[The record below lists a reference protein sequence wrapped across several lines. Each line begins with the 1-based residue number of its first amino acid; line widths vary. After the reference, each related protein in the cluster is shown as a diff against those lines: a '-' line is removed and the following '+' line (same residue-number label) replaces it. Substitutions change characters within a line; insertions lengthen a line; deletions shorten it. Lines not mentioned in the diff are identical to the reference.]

1 MDENDINKK
10 KFEIPNDNKQLKLD
24 IKNNK
29 EKYMSFILDT
39 FLQSMKD
46 ENSIPT
52 KINLFKF
59 KDTNLEVIVKKE
71 SYISNLN
78 NLLDF
83 YSNIEEYET
92 CKIIKSLIAKIN
104 NINNINED

>member
-1 MDENDINKK
+1 MDENDINRK

-46 ENSIPT
+46 ENSIPE

-92 CKIIKSLIAKIN
+92 CKIIKTAMIK
-104 NINNINED
+104 

>member
-29 EKYMSFILDT
+29 EKYMSFILNT

-46 ENSIPT
+46 ESSIPT

-92 CKIIKSLIAKIN
+92 CKVIKSLIVKV
-104 NINNINED
+104 NNINED